1 VTSTTAVYWDP
12 FDVELDTDP
21 HPTWKRMRDEA
32 PVYRN
37 DAYDFYALTRYHDVE
52 AAHRELMRCYARLG
66 EHAQALRHYQDLAA
80 LMQADLGSPPAPE
93 TTALFERLKR
103 GEAV

>member
-37 DAYDFYALTRYHDVE
+37 DAYDF
-52 AAHRELMRCYARLG
+52 
-66 EHAQALRHYQDLAA
+66 
-80 LMQADLGSPPAPE
+80 
-93 TTALFERLKR
+93 
-103 GEAV
+103 